1 VSAAVSITWW
11 GHATTTIAIG
21 GRRVLTDPVV
31 GRHLAHLSRVGGP
44 APSPAA
50 LQADVVVVS
59 HLHYDHLNLPSLRRL
74 GPGVRIVGPKGMAR
88 VLRRSETRL
97 SRRVEEVRPG
107 DAFNVDG
114 LHIHAVTAE
123 HDGRRSPLS
132 RHGGPALGFII
143 GEDGAGDTDRVWFA
157 GDTGLFAAMVDLAP
171 IGVAVVPVGGWGPKL
186 GPTHLDPVEATEAVR
201 RVGAAHAIPIH
212 YGTFWPIGLRH
223 MHPASFRSAFTDPG
237 TRFAAELAKVC
248 PRTTAHVIR
257 PGETAVIPATP
268 R

>member
-1 VSAAVSITWW
+1 VSAAASITWW

-21 GRRVLTDPVV
+21 GTRVLTDPVLGGQV
-31 GRHLAHLSRVGGP
+31 AHLSRVGGP

-59 HLHYDHLNLPSLRRL
+59 HLHYDHLDLPSLRRMA
-74 GPGVRIVGPKGMAR
+74 PGVRIIGPMGMAR
-88 VLRRSETRL
+88 VLRRSETAL

-107 DAFNVDG
+107 DACNVDG
-114 LHIHAVTAE
+114 VRIHAVTAE

-132 RHGGPALGFII
+132 RYGGPALGFII

-171 IGVAVVPVGGWGPKL
+171 IGVAVVPVGGWGPTL
-186 GPTHLDPVEATEAVR
+186 SPTHLDPVQAAEAVR
-201 RVGAAHAIPIH
+201 RVVAAQAVPIH

-223 MHPASFRSAFTDPG
+223 IHPTSFRRAFTDPG

-257 PGETAVIPATP
+257 PGETVVIQGAP